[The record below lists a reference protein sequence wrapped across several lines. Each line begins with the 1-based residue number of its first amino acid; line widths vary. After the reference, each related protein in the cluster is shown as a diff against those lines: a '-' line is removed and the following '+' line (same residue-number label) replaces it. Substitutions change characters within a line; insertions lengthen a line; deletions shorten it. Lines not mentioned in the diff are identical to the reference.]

1 MGVTMRTVKWAVIA
15 AIVLGVAFLSAA
27 EKTKNKTNK
36 STAPAPITAP
46 EPTLPAPAPALAPA
60 EPAAAPAPD
69 PAPAPVEPAPAPEPE
84 KPVVQEKKE
93 EPKEQPA
100 PAPAAPAAPE
110 KPAWVDPAPYGSVGV
125 GLGVLYGFFG
135 INADVHPI
143 QIRWWDGITLTA
155 SVGQTNIGQFAFSG
169 GIRYFVLPRDYG
181 WRPRITITYGIN
193 ATTDYNI
200 ALITDT
206 GTINFREKKTHHG
219 LNIGVG
225 LQYMFG
231 EDRRHGLDVDLVV
244 LAYSSVNKHIDDLEK
259 DPNIAPYIGKDD
271 KPFPLVVSFGYRLAF

>member
-1 MGVTMRTVKWAVIA
+1 MRIVKWACVA
-15 AIVLGVAFLSAA
+15 AVVFCFVSLSAA
-27 EKTKNKTNK
+27 EKTKDKGGAN
-36 STAPAPITAP
+36 TAPVPAAAP
-46 EPTLPAPAPALAPA
+46 EPTLPAPV
-60 EPAAAPAPD
+60 PAPV
-69 PAPAPVEPAPAPEPE
+69 PAPAPVEPAVTPAPEPE
-84 KPVVQEKKE
+84 PAPAEPVAVEPAPPPEPEQPVVEEKKE
-93 EPKEQPA
+93 EPKPEQ
-100 PAPAAPAAPE
+100 
-110 KPAWVDPAPYGSVGV
+110 PAWVDPAPYGSVGV

-155 SVGQTNIGQFAFSG
+155 SVGQTNVGQFAFSG

-200 ALITDT
+200 AIITDT
-206 GTINFREKKTHHG
+206 DTINFREKKTHHG

-231 EDRRHGLDVDLVV
+231 DDRRHGLDVDLVV

-259 DPNIAPYIGKDD
+259 DPNLAPYIGKED